1 MSQQISL
8 KNAERKAFQSTYQD
22 GLTDMLW
29 GLYLLFGNSS
39 VVILYNLGV
48 EGLKKYIPMFII
60 MGISILGFWAAKKY
74 IVTPRIG
81 TVKFGPRRVK
91 KIKRMRFVLAVAVLA
106 TFALLLLT
114 IAGIFNPAS
123 WQWPG
128 WSVDLGFGIF
138 VFLVCSFIA
147 YTMDYPRLYLY
158 GLLMGLSIPVS
169 VLLEAYAGIS
179 FPIAW
184 VISGGIILVVGLIT
198 FIRFLRRYPLPNE
211 GPPPT
216 EEPLSVNG

>member
-1 MSQQISL
+1 
-8 KNAERKAFQSTYQD
+8 
-22 GLTDMLW
+22 
-29 GLYLLFGNSS
+29 
-39 VVILYNLGV
+39 
-48 EGLKKYIPMFII
+48 
-60 MGISILGFWAAKKY
+60 
-74 IVTPRIG
+74 
-81 TVKFGPRRVK
+81 
-91 KIKRMRFVLAVAVLA
+91 
-106 TFALLLLT
+106 LLLLT